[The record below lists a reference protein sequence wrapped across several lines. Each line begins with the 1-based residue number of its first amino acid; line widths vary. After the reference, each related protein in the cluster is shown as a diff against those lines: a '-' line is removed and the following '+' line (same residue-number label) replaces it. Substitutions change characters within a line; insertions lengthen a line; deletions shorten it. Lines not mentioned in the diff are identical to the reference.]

1 MWKTIYIA
9 SDITLANNLKKKLKK
24 KGIKTILNILDM
36 EKEELNG
43 NVEILVPKYETQEA
57 ANLIS
62 QAIIYNDDLLDDA
75 E

>member
-9 SDITLANNLKKKLKK
+9 SDITLANSLKNKLIK

-43 NVEILVPKYETQEA
+43 NVEILVLKSESIEA
-57 ANLIS
+57 LNLIS
-62 QAIIYNDDLLDDA
+62 EIIICENN
-75 E
+75 

>member
-9 SDITLANNLKKKLKK
+9 SDITLANSLKNKLIK

-43 NVEILVPKYETQEA
+43 NVEILVLKSESVEA
-57 ANLIS
+57 LNLIS
-62 QAIIYNDDLLDDA
+62 EIIICENN
-75 E
+75 

>member
-9 SDITLANNLKKKLKK
+9 SDIVLANSLKNKLKK

-43 NVEILVPKYETQEA
+43 NVEILVLKSESVEA
-57 ANLIS
+57 LNLIS
-62 QAIIYNDDLLDDA
+62 EIIIFENN
-75 E
+75 

>member
-9 SDITLANNLKKKLKK
+9 SDIVLANSLKNKLKK

-43 NVEILVPKYETQEA
+43 NVEILVLKSESVEA
-57 ANLIS
+57 LNLIS
-62 QAIIYNDDLLDDA
+62 EIIICENN
-75 E
+75 

>member
-9 SDITLANNLKKKLKK
+9 SDITLANSLKNKLIK

-43 NVEILVPKYETQEA
+43 NVEILVLKSESVEA
-57 ANLIS
+57 LNLIS
-62 QAIIYNDDLLDDA
+62 EIIICENS
-75 E
+75 

>member
-9 SDITLANNLKKKLKK
+9 SDITLANSLKNKLKK

-43 NVEILVPKYETQEA
+43 NVEILVLKSESVEA
-57 ANLIS
+57 LNLIS
-62 QAIIYNDDLLDDA
+62 EIIICENN
-75 E
+75 